1 MTQQMYGLLYGIL
14 ALSTGIIF
22 TFFYKK
28 IINIQ
33 GESKKGDIPMNQR
46 IQTFKIVG
54 IGSLILGIILILSA
68 IFSSK

>member
-1 MTQQMYGLLYGIL
+1 MTQQTYGFLYGIL
-14 ALSTGIIF
+14 AFLIGIVF

-46 IQTFKIVG
+46 IQKFKIGG
-54 IGSLILGIILILSA
+54 IGLIILGIILILSA
-68 IFSSK
+68 LSSSK